1 MIAETVCS
9 AVAAAGLGIAVV
21 TAYRKRYLTAARIA
35 AYALVPLGLVMTGVV
50 EWLADTAFSPIAWA
64 GFGVLGL
71 SWLMFATTRAVERRR
86 GGTRKERKA
95 AREAAA
101 PAATS
106 PGASAPALGQ
116 STRAQSPAPRQK
128 PAAQGTTTSA
138 TSRPSSRSTESDRSD
153 HALTVGPRFPCAR
166 MFSLGVDRVRPVRCV
181 IIAARCWTRHRAMP
195 RRSRTSRADASS
207 PYPSHR

>member
-9 AVAAAGLGIAVV
+9 AVAAAGLGIAVI
-21 TAYRKRYLTAARIA
+21 TAYRKRYLTATRIA

-50 EWLADTAFSPIAWA
+50 EWLADTAFSPVAWA

-71 SWLMFATTRAVERRR
+71 SWLMFATTRTVERRR

-106 PGASAPALGQ
+106 PAATSPGASAPALGQ
-116 STRAQSPAPRQK
+116 SARTQSPAPRQK
-128 PAAQGTTTSA
+128 PAAQGDDDF
-138 TSRPSSRSTESDRSD
+138 SDIEAILKK
-153 HALTVGPRFPCAR
+153 HG
-166 MFSLGVDRVRPVRCV
+166 
-181 IIAARCWTRHRAMP
+181 I
-195 RRSRTSRADASS
+195 
-207 PYPSHR
+207 